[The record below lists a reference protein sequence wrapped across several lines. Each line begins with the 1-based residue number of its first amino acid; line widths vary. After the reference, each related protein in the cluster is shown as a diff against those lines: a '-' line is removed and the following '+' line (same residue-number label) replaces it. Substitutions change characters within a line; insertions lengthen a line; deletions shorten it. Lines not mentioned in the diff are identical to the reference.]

1 MSPDDILPL
10 FTTSDGTYRFARWR
24 RPIAPVVFGVSD
36 ATLALVKGAIEAV
49 ARLADHA
56 IAETDPEQGA
66 NLMIFFC
73 RDWHDLLAVPDL
85 GALVPGLPDLVIR
98 LDAGG
103 AGQYRHFRFEADG
116 AIRACF
122 AFVRV
127 EGSLAEMAA
136 EDLALMLAV
145 QVILLWSDRGFRDR
159 APLVRA
165 GGMAVLRPEVA
176 ALIRVAYDP
185 LLPDVA
191 GDASH
196 ALRLAARVT
205 PILQRPH

>member
-10 FTTSDGTYRFARWR
+10 FTGTDGAYHFARWR
-24 RPIAPVVFGVSD
+24 RPIVPVVFGVGD
-36 ATLALVKGAIEAV
+36 ETLALVKGAMEAV
-49 ARLADHA
+49 ARLAGHA

-66 NLMIFFC
+66 NLMIFFF
-73 RDWHDLLAVPDL
+73 RDWAELLAVPDL
-85 GALVPGLPDLVIR
+85 GGLVPGLPDLVFR
-98 LDAGG
+98 LQAEG

-136 EDLALMLAV
+136 EDLALMLAI
-145 QVILLWSDRGFRDR
+145 QVILLWSDRAFRDR

-165 GGMAVLRPEVA
+165 GGVAVLRPEIA
-176 ALIRVAYDP
+176 ALIRAAHDP
-185 LLPDVA
+185 LMPVA
-191 GDASH
+191 ARDASH
-196 ALRLAARVT
+196 ALRLAARMRQ
-205 PILQRPH
+205 ILPEAH